1 MSKKDLKNTKNNVK
15 KSKDI
20 DLDIQEKENVISA
33 NELKDENENQKE
45 KPENEKSFESDEI
58 NEKLNIEIEELRNEK
73 LRLLAEMENLR
84 KRADKEKIDS
94 LRYGSFN
101 FAKDILSIDD
111 NLSRALEVIP
121 KEEKNFKSL
130 NDLIDGLK
138 MVQRE
143 FANVLEKHGIK
154 KIDALKQKFDHNY
167 HQAMI
172 EIDSEVEEE
181 GLVIQE
187 MQSGFT
193 MHERLLRPTLVGV
206 SKKPQSGKKEEKKD

>member
-121 KEEKNFKSL
+121 KEEKNFK
-130 NDLIDGLK
+130 
-138 MVQRE
+138 
-143 FANVLEKHGIK
+143 
-154 KIDALKQKFDHNY
+154 
-167 HQAMI
+167 
-172 EIDSEVEEE
+172 
-181 GLVIQE
+181 
-187 MQSGFT
+187 
-193 MHERLLRPTLVGV
+193 
-206 SKKPQSGKKEEKKD
+206 